1 LGIQGTGIGL
11 AITKALVELMQ
22 GRIEARSDAGRGS
35 VFSVVLPS
43 AEAADPPVDAV
54 PAPSTGRRSEGWK
67 APAHVLY
74 IEDNEVNA
82 LLVREVLQP
91 HPWVRLETV
100 PDGRSGLKRAREA
113 LPDLILLDMQLP
125 DLDGLAVLRQL
136 REDAAT
142 ATVRCV
148 ALSANAMPEDVA
160 AARAAGAIDY
170 WTKPIQF
177 PAFVEQLERLL
188 HPQ

>member
-1 LGIQGTGIGL
+1 
-11 AITKALVELMQ
+11 
-22 GRIEARSDAGRGS
+22 
-35 VFSVVLPS
+35 
-43 AEAADPPVDAV
+43 
-54 PAPSTGRRSEGWK
+54 
-67 APAHVLY
+67 
-74 IEDNEVNA
+74 
-82 LLVREVLQP
+82 
-91 HPWVRLETV
+91 V